1 MEKRHI
7 YFLEIL
13 SIVLILLFSLL
24 YSSNKSNSEEIDA
37 IYQEVERMSEDKYKD
52 GSEQMEFSI
61 DFIEESL
68 LEAEINI
75 EKINNQLLPISEVE
89 VKKIGDSI
97 EVFQTSI
104 DEILTN
110 IDSNSNKSIEDLESS
125 ITQLALTLDEI
136 SSKHE
141 KNLSTTFK
149 AIITEFQRDLD
160 DVVKDM
166 TSTQNSQELL
176 TQDLEQIVL
185 DLSEQL
191 NLFSLYIQQATDGS
205 AIAAESFSCAAD
217 ATRTYEE
224 RRYYYLNAIMHNPT
238 EAKYYN
244 DYILFLDDN
253 NAIPD
258 EYWTL
263 ATILDSAMTQME
275 PSAIKILLPIYEEI
289 TSEILV
295 ADSETEEAFVD
306 TYSVWQN
313 SAEDFIEKVKS
324 GHFESNEIQTYYD
337 AAVLAYEA
345 LDEVAL
351 EDQKQYEL
359 VNHLYSLFSSYFNLS
374 DLYKRVMGMDDDTFI
389 SSYPLASQIIESGKS
404 AFLVNSY
411 GDEYSVIIDNTYKE
425 ILHISEEINK
435 RYDYVR
441 ALQLLESLK
450 SLVTETNRVVSS
462 SSSSSS
468 LDSVI
473 EKYREVQLE
482 FSTYASTITSQDSTN
497 YIMEMQEFLSAI
509 QEDIYTAQFTEYQLW
524 ASSILSRASS
534 VKSDY
539 EKEDRL
545 NVLYRLG
552 YFEINPSLLIPQLS
566 AVYNSIDWADMEEKS
581 RYTVDQLIKRYNPII
596 KGIGE
601 I

>member
-13 SIVLILLFSLL
+13 LIVVLLLL
-24 YSSNKSNSEEIDA
+24 SFVFISNKRNSEDIEWISNEVSRLSETLPEGNTEKIRASLNHITESLSEAEGNAEGINSQLLSLGEDEIIKIAD
-37 IYQEVERMSEDKYKD
+37 
-52 GSEQMEFSI
+52 SI
-61 DFIEESL
+61 D
-68 LEAEINI
+68 
-75 EKINNQLLPISEVE
+75 
-89 VKKIGDSI
+89 
-97 EVFQTSI
+97 VFQTSV
-104 DEILTN
+104 DEVLAN
-110 IDSNSNKSIEDLESS
+110 LDLSSNKSIEDLKTN
-125 ITQLALTLDEI
+125 ITQLSLTLDEI
-136 SSKHE
+136 SLNHTTE
-141 KNLSTTFK
+141 LSAKLKAVIDEFK
-149 AIITEFQRDLD
+149 GELENIVNDLA
-160 DVVKDM
+160 
-166 TSTQNSQELL
+166 STKIDQETL

-185 DLSEQL
+185 DLSEQM
-191 NLFSLYIQQATDGS
+191 NLFSQYIKQATDGS

-313 SAEDFIEKVKS
+313 SAENFVEKIRS

-345 LDEVAL
+345 LDEVVL

-359 VNHLYSLFSSYFNLS
+359 VNQLYSLFSSYFNLS
-374 DLYKRVMGMDDDTFI
+374 DLYNRVMEMDDDTFI

-404 AFLVNSY
+404 AFLVNLF
-411 GDEYSVIIDNTYKE
+411 GEEYRVVIDNTYKE

-435 RYDYVR
+435 RYDSVR
-441 ALQLLESLK
+441 ARQLLESID
-450 SLVTETNRVVSS
+450 SLAKEVNRVLSS
-462 SSSSSS
+462 PLSRSS

-473 EKYREVQLE
+473 EKYREVQLG
-482 FSTYASTITSQDSTN
+482 FSTYASTITSQDSISYVT
-497 YIMEMQEFLSAI
+497 EMQESLSKI
-509 QEDIYTAQFTEYQLW
+509 QEDIYTEQFTEYQLW
-524 ASSILSRASS
+524 ASSILSRASA
-534 VKSDY
+534 VKSNY
-539 EKEDRL
+539 EKEYRL
-545 NVLYRLG
+545 DALYSLG

-566 AVYNSIDWADMEEKS
+566 AVYNSVDWADMEKNS
-581 RYTVDQLIKRYNPII
+581 RYTVDQLIKKYNPAI
-596 KGIGE
+596 KAIGE
-601 I
+601 V

>member
-13 SIVLILLFSLL
+13 LIVVLLLL
-24 YSSNKSNSEEIDA
+24 SFVFISNKRNSEDIEWISNEVSRLSETLPEGDTEKIRASLNHITKSLSEAEGNAEGINSQLLSLGEDEIIKIAD
-37 IYQEVERMSEDKYKD
+37 
-52 GSEQMEFSI
+52 SI
-61 DFIEESL
+61 D
-68 LEAEINI
+68 
-75 EKINNQLLPISEVE
+75 
-89 VKKIGDSI
+89 
-97 EVFQTSI
+97 VFQTSV
-104 DEILTN
+104 DEVLAN
-110 IDSNSNKSIEDLESS
+110 LDLSSNKSIEDLKAN
-125 ITQLALTLDEI
+125 ITQLSLTLDEI
-136 SSKHE
+136 SLNHTTE
-141 KNLSTTFK
+141 LSAKLKAVIDEFK
-149 AIITEFQRDLD
+149 GELENIVNDLA
-160 DVVKDM
+160 
-166 TSTQNSQELL
+166 STKIDQETL

-185 DLSEQL
+185 DLSEQM
-191 NLFSLYIQQATDGS
+191 NLFSQYIKQATDGS

-313 SAEDFIEKVKS
+313 SAENFVEKVRS

-345 LDEVAL
+345 LDEVVL
-351 EDQKQYEL
+351 EDQKKYEL
-359 VNHLYSLFSSYFNLS
+359 VNQLYSLFSSYFNLS
-374 DLYKRVMGMDDDTFI
+374 DLYNRVMEMDDDTFI

-404 AFLVNSY
+404 AFLVNLF
-411 GDEYSVIIDNTYKE
+411 GEEYRVVIDNTYKE

-435 RYDYVR
+435 RYDSVR
-441 ALQLLESLK
+441 ARQLLESID
-450 SLVTETNRVVSS
+450 SLAKEVNRVLSS
-462 SSSSSS
+462 PLSRSS

-473 EKYREVQLE
+473 EKYREVQLG
-482 FSTYASTITSQDSTN
+482 FSTYASTITSQDSISYVT
-497 YIMEMQEFLSAI
+497 EMQESLSKI
-509 QEDIYTAQFTEYQLW
+509 QEDIYTEQFTEYQLW
-524 ASSILSRASS
+524 ASSILSRASA
-534 VKSDY
+534 VKSNY
-539 EKEDRL
+539 EKEYRL
-545 NVLYRLG
+545 DALYSLG

-566 AVYNSIDWADMEEKS
+566 AVYNSVDWADMEKNS
-581 RYTVDQLIKRYNPII
+581 RYTVDQLIKKYNPAI
-596 KGIGE
+596 KAIGE
-601 I
+601 V